1 MSSHPKRPIAFLR
14 SFRRTSL
21 VPLNNDAG
29 ASIARQ
35 SVDRERFASSSSR
48 VVVNQHKPVQTKS
61 RWLAV
66 KRSLPLYLSISPFYL
81 LFAIFGLFPVLFSL
95 YLSFHRWDGIGQMK
109 YVGWNQFLYLLTDM
123 NFWQAVGNTLE
134 IWLMATIPMLCI
146 ALVLAF
152 LLNAVSRYTF
162 LYQVAYFLPHVT
174 SLVAI
179 AIIFGS
185 LFGNQYGLLNNLLLA
200 FGLPKVA
207 WLNSSLGIKTA
218 IASMIIW
225 QYTGYNAIIYL
236 AGLQS
241 IPKVLY
247 EAARIDGA
255 NHRQI
260 FLHITT
266 PLLRPVILFTVIT
279 STIGGLQ
286 IFTEPQVLV
295 SETGGPGAGGMTM
308 VLYLYQQAFVKYR
321 FGYGST
327 IGWGLFVLIVL
338 FSILN
343 WNIVQRAGT
352 R

>member
-1 MSSHPKRPIAFLR
+1 MTPPR
-14 SFRRTSL
+14 
-21 VPLNNDAG
+21 
-29 ASIARQ
+29 
-35 SVDRERFASSSSR
+35 
-48 VVVNQHKPVQTKS
+48 PVQTKS

-66 KRSLPLYLSISPFYL
+66 KRYLPLYISISPFYI

-95 YLSFHRWDGIGQMK
+95 YLSFQRWDGIGQMK

-123 NFWQAVGNTLE
+123 NFWQAVVNTLE

-152 LLNAVSRYTF
+152 LLNAVSRYKF
-162 LYQVAYFLPHVT
+162 LYQIAYFLPNVT

-185 LFGNQYGLLNNLLLA
+185 LFGNQYGLLNDLLQAL
-200 FGLPKVA
+200 GLPRVA
-207 WLNSSLGIKTA
+207 WLTSPVGIKVA
-218 IASMIIW
+218 IAAMIIW

-255 NHRQI
+255 NSRQI
-260 FLHITT
+260 FFHITT

-279 STIGGLQ
+279 STIYGLQ

-295 SETGGPGAGGMTM
+295 TETGGPGGGGMTM
-308 VLYLYQQAFVKYR
+308 VLYLYQQAFVKDR
-321 FGYGST
+321 FGYGAT
-327 IGWGLFVLIVL
+327 IGWALFIIIVL
-338 FSILN
+338 FSVIN
-343 WNIVQRAGT
+343 WKIVQRAGT

>member
-1 MSSHPKRPIAFLR
+1 MTTI
-14 SFRRTSL
+14 
-21 VPLNNDAG
+21 D
-29 ASIARQ
+29 
-35 SVDRERFASSSSR
+35 
-48 VVVNQHKPVQTKS
+48 VVVTRSGTARAKS
-61 RWLAV
+61 RWQAV
-66 KRSLPLYLSISPFYL
+66 RRLLPFYIAISPFYI

-95 YLSFHRWDGIGQMK
+95 YLSFQRWDGIGPMRF
-109 YVGWNQFLYLLTDM
+109 VGWNQFLYLLTDM
-123 NFWQAVGNTLE
+123 HFWQAVVNTLE
-134 IWLMATIPMLCI
+134 IWVMATIPMLCI

-152 LLNAVSRYTF
+152 LLNATGRYRF
-162 LYQVAYFLPHVT
+162 LYQVAYFLPNVT

-185 LFGNQYGLLNNLLLA
+185 LFANQSGLLNMLLVAL
-200 FGLPKVA
+200 GLPKIA
-207 WLNSSLGIKTA
+207 WLNSPFGIKTA

-255 NHRQI
+255 GAFQI
-260 FLHITT
+260 FRYITT
-266 PLLRPVILFTVIT
+266 PMLRPVILFTVIT

-295 SETGGPGAGGMTM
+295 SETGGPGGGGMTM
-308 VLYLYQQAFVKYR
+308 VLYLYQQAFVKDR

-338 FSILN
+338 FSIVN
-343 WNIVQRAGT
+343 WKIVQRTGA